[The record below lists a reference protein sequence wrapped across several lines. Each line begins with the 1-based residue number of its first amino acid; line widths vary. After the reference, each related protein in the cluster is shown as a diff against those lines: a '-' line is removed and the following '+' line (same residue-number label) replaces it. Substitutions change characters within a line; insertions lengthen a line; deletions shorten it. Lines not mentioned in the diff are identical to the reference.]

1 MTLRPYQQ
9 ALIEGARQQFRQDQ
23 RRVLMVAPCGAGK
36 TVLAAFMCGEHVT
49 RGGRVLFLAHR
60 SELLR
65 QAAQTFERAGIA
77 RITADRGATLE
88 LGDKITVMSVQTAA
102 RRIHGLAEP
111 TMIIADECH
120 HAAAKTWQTVLQ
132 AFSAAR
138 VVGLT
143 ATPVRL
149 DGRGLGDCFDT
160 MVQEVD
166 AEWLIANGYLAPY
179 RYFGVPTL
187 DVGGLKKKRGEYQT
201 ADIEALFAQRG
212 EAMIA
217 GDVVAHYRRLADGQ
231 QAICYCPS
239 VRLSKYYAER
249 FQAAGITAEHMDG
262 DMPPDARQAAV
273 ERFRKRETAILCN
286 VDLLGEGFDV
296 PDCGCCIML
305 RPTASLSLYI
315 QQSMRCMRYRE
326 GKTAIIIDHVAN
338 HRRHGAPDERH
349 EWTLDGRRKAGR
361 GSDVP
366 TTRECPECYA
376 VLRGRPDVCPEC
388 GYAFPLPVAAE
399 DVPEEDDKMQL
410 EEIRFARRMEEAQAR
425 SLEDFQRIAKQR
437 GYKPGWAWMRAKAR
451 GYV

>member
-1 MTLRPYQQ
+1 MQLRSYQE
-9 ALIEGARQQFRQDQ
+9 ALIERARAQFRAGN

-36 TVLAAFMCGEHVT
+36 TVLAAYMCGEHVA
-49 RGGRVLFLAHR
+49 RGGNVLFLAHR

-65 QAAQTFERAGIA
+65 QAAQTFERTGAA
-77 RITADRGATLE
+77 QITADRGAVIE
-88 LGDKITVMSVQTAA
+88 LGDSITVMSVQTAA
-102 RRIHGLAEP
+102 RRIARLSAP

-132 AFSAAR
+132 AFPEAH

-143 ATPVRL
+143 ATPIRL

-179 RYFGVPTL
+179 RYYGVPTL
-187 DVGGLKKKRGEYQT
+187 DTQGLHKKRGEYQA
-201 ADIEALFAQRG
+201 ADIEALFAARG
-212 EAMIA
+212 EHRIA

-239 VRLSKYYAER
+239 VRLSQYYAER
-249 FQAAGITAEHMDG
+249 FREAGIAAEHMDG
-262 DMPPDARQAAV
+262 DMSADARQAAV
-273 ERFRKRETAILCN
+273 ERYRRRETTILCN

-296 PDCGCCIML
+296 PDCSCCIML

-315 QQSMRCMRYRE
+315 QQAMRCMRYQPD
-326 GKTAIIIDHVAN
+326 KTAIIIDHVAN
-338 HRRHGAPDERH
+338 YRQHGAPDEAR
-349 EWTLDGRRKAGR
+349 EWTLQGRKGKTKE
-361 GSDVP
+361 SDVP
-366 TTRECPECYA
+366 VTRECPVCYA
-376 VLRGRPDVCPEC
+376 VLRGQPDICPVCGHKFERP
-388 GYAFPLPVAAE
+388 PVDDEPPAE
-399 DVPEEDDKMQL
+399 DDTAQL
-410 EEIRFARRMEEAQAR
+410 EEIRFKKRREEAQAR
-425 SLEDFQRIAKQR
+425 SLEDFYRIAKER